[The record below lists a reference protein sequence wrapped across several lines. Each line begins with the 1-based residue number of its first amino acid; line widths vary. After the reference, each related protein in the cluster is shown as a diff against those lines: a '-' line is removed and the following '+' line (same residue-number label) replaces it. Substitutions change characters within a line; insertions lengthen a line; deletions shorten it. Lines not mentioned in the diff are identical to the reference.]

1 MNTTINSG
9 YGAGLIEQGA
19 YEESAAAVELL
30 RNISLGVVLCKAIVK
45 DSAVVDFITVYK
57 NSAFERHTG
66 FDSQVGQ
73 SYFDKYPELRK
84 REETR
89 LFIKKIERVLAT
101 KEPEVVEGYAPIVKG
116 WFSFE
121 VIFSGVNEHFIIVLN
136 RVTERV
142 ESQKKVSLLMKEQ
155 QFLIDSP
162 NIGYWKSID
171 RVFSWTNATF
181 DRMLGYRRNGLLGKP
196 TRIVYPAQ
204 DDYDRVGCCVD
215 NRESEHQG
223 LHLEIFLT
231 RKNGER
237 RWFELVLRRHSE
249 DGQVALMG
257 ACIDRGDQWIAKH
270 ALEDSER
277 RLSAALDGSEAAF
290 FDWNIATGVL
300 KFDNKLKAIL
310 GYQVGESIDSLMQHV
325 HRTDRANFKRFIDD
339 SLSGIRANNR
349 CEFRLRH
356 LDGHWVFVQFRG
368 KVIQFD
374 ERDPYTARR
383 MAGTITDVSETRQFE
398 KDTELLLG
406 RFEALVRQHV
416 SSPTRLPEESPS
428 NSTTVSSLSP
438 RQIDVLRLISRGSTS
453 GDIAKKL
460 FISVATVQSHRR
472 EIMRRLNQKNVAA
485 LTRYAIAAGIV

>member
-19 YEESAAAVELL
+19 YEESTAAVELL

-45 DSAVVDFITVYK
+45 DSAVVDFFTVYK
-57 NSAFERHTG
+57 NPAFERHTG
-66 FDSQVGQ
+66 FDSHVGQ

-89 LFIKKIERVLAT
+89 LFLKKVERVLAT
-101 KEPEVVEGYAPIVKG
+101 KVPEVVEGYATIVEG

-121 VIFSGVNEHFIIVLN
+121 VIFSGIEEHFIIVLN

-142 ESQKKVSLLMKEQ
+142 ESEKKVSLLMKEK

-171 RVFSWTNATF
+171 RVFCWTNATF

-196 TRIVYPAQ
+196 TRIVYHAQ

-215 NRESEHQG
+215 NPESERKG
-223 LHLEIFLT
+223 LHLEIFLKK
-231 RKNGER
+231 RNGEH

-249 DGQVALMG
+249 DGRVALMG
-257 ACIDRGDQWIAKH
+257 ACIDRGEQWIAKH

-290 FDWNIATGVL
+290 FDWNIASGIL
-300 KFDNKLKAIL
+300 KFDNKLESIL
-310 GYQVGESIDSLMQHV
+310 GYQVGESIDSLMQYV
-325 HRTDRANFKRFIDD
+325 HRADRSIFKRFIGD
-339 SLSGIRANNR
+339 SLSGNRANNR

-356 LDGHWVFVQFRG
+356 RDGHWVFVQFRG

-374 ERDPYTARR
+374 ESDPYTAKR
-383 MAGTITDVSETRQFE
+383 MAGTITDISETRQFE
-398 KDTELLLG
+398 KDTELLLS
-406 RFEALVRQHV
+406 RLEALVRQHG
-416 SSPTRLPEESPS
+416 SSPTKLPEETPS
-428 NSTTVSSLSP
+428 DSNVALLLSP
-438 RQIDVLRLISRGSTS
+438 RQIDVLKLISRGNTS

-472 EIMRRLNQKNVAA
+472 EIMRRLKQKNVAA